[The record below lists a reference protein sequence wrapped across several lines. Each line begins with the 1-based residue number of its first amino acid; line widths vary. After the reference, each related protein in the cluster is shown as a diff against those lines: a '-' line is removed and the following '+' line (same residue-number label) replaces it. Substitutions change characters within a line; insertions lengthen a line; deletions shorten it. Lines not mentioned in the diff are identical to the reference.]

1 MKKITTHKQE
11 QEILRNSVSYINA
24 SKRAMDAVV
33 FELTNGTPDC
43 TVVRTVTLK
52 TNCIDREFDTARCK
66 RMARRLQALG
76 FIQNWSALGHPQD
89 GLRGTVRMWRAPFG
103 K

>member
-1 MKKITTHKQE
+1 MNKITTHKQE
-11 QEILRNSVSYINA
+11 QEILRNSVSYINS

-43 TVVRTVTLK
+43 AVVRTVTLK
-52 TNCIDREFDTARCK
+52 TNCIDREFDVARSR

-76 FIQNWSALGHPQD
+76 FKQNWSALAHPKD
-89 GLRGTVRMWRAPFG
+89 GLRGTVRLWRSPLR